1 MEVRETKVFLVLAE
15 ELHFGRVGER
25 LRLSPTRVSQTL
37 QAMERRI
44 GGRLVDRTSRRV
56 RLTPLGERLRDGL
69 LPVHDELNRVV
80 EEARS
85 AAGGVTG
92 ELRLG
97 LYSQLVGGPAIAEI
111 IRLYEERHPG
121 SRVAVR
127 DPSVTRGLE
136 ELRRGDLEPV
146 ASWLPLGCPDMVV
159 GPVLTCEDRVLAVR
173 AGHRW
178 PCGGMLTWR
187 IWRTAPSSR
196 GPAFPHRPV
205 TCSFPAS
212 PPPGTRSRG
221 AVGRTTRWRR

>member
-1 MEVRETKVFLVLAE
+1 
-15 ELHFGRVGER
+15 
-25 LRLSPTRVSQTL
+25 
-37 QAMERRI
+37 MERQI
-44 GGRLVDRTSRRV
+44 GGRPVDRTSRRV

-69 LPVHDELNRVV
+69 LPVYDELNRVV

-111 IRLYEERHPG
+111 IRSYEERHPG
-121 SRVAVR
+121 GRVVIR
-127 DPSVTRGLE
+127 DPSVARGLE
-136 ELRRGDLEPV
+136 ELRRGDLELV
-146 ASWLPLGCPDMVV
+146 ASWLPLGCPDMAV

-173 AGHRW
+173 GA
-178 PCGGMLTWR
+178 PTWR

-196 GPAFPHRPV
+196 GPASPHRPV

-221 AVGRTTRWRR
+221 AAGWTTRWRP